1 MVKPSIIPKW
11 RTTDNQVRTYR
22 AKYSQDWKMHHLKPV
37 GSSPLWSWK
46 FLDYDFKKC
55 LPPSLWWFLWNRKQ
69 DLCSRGMS
77 SAQHG
82 LTWIVGK
89 SMQVRVHWV
98 CPLLTVAA
106 DHCCPGM
113 KGPPS
118 GERYQQQHPEEANQY
133 TQALFVSAKGSL

>member
-1 MVKPSIIPKW
+1 MPTTKHMVVSVKPK
-11 RTTDNQVRTYR
+11 
-22 AKYSQDWKMHHLKPV
+22 A
-37 GSSPLWSWK
+37 
-46 FLDYDFKKC
+46 
-55 LPPSLWWFLWNRKQ
+55 
-69 DLCSRGMS
+69 DLCSREMS

-98 CPLLTVAA
+98 YPLLTVAA

-118 GERYQQQHPEEANQY
+118 GERYQQQPPAEANQY
-133 TQALFVSAKGSL
+133 TQALFVLAKGSL

>member
-1 MVKPSIIPKW
+1 MIMSSRNAYHYIYGSFCETKPNRNTL
-11 RTTDNQVRTYR
+11 RT
-22 AKYSQDWKMHHLKPV
+22 
-37 GSSPLWSWK
+37 
-46 FLDYDFKKC
+46 
-55 LPPSLWWFLWNRKQ
+55 
-69 DLCSRGMS
+69 DLQTSASRGRS
-77 SAQHG
+77 LAQHR

-133 TQALFVSAKGSL
+133 TQALFVLAKGPL